1 MATPAGHA
9 LIPRVAGTAFAIALV
24 ATSPAQALD
33 QDDADS
39 FIRFGDASTEAFRKF
54 GDSALGTIKRS
65 EYREDFKGIGN
76 KYQDYQAMRRAER
89 VMETGRNAVRGAKG
103 SLSYA
108 VLPSA
113 FLIADEGMEFAGA
126 AAGGDMPTAVGT
138 AVSVAAEM
146 KAVAGTAA
154 LFGAWGAAAGSF
166 LPVVGTTIGGVI
178 GGAVGV
184 AAGGFTASYAYD
196 KYLKKMVVNGVA
208 GMAGVF
214 DETPLHKAMMARDE
228 LLREQAAGDLRA
240 EWEKLRMVSAD
251 FNPEGAELIG
261 PGTTPYIVVPK
272 APSPPTS
279 ASTPAPEQQSA
290 LTTGNVLAG
299 VRKFSIGT
307 LEWEI
312 NGDVATHRHV
322 YPGGA
327 TSVVTARGTVSPNRI
342 EGTMVWNFPGDPCHI
357 RQSEH
362 FVYVFD
368 AENVV
373 GHNDPGPVEVRA
385 GCKGWDKMTRGM
397 NFTAPW
403 KKLQ

>member
-1 MATPAGHA
+1 MALLVAHLTPAH
-9 LIPRVAGTAFAIALV
+9 
-24 ATSPAQALD
+24 ALD
-33 QDDADS
+33 QSDSDS
-39 FIRFGDASTEAFRKF
+39 FIRFGDASVEALRKF
-54 GDSALGTIKRS
+54 GDSALGTIKRKD
-65 EYREDFKGIGN
+65 YRADFKGIGN
-76 KYQDYQAMRRAER
+76 KYQDYQMMVRAER
-89 VMETGRNAVRGAKG
+89 VMQTGRDAVRAAKG

-108 VLPSA
+108 VLPTA
-113 FLIADEGMEFAGA
+113 FTIADEGAEGAGA
-126 AAGGDMPTAVGT
+126 LAGGDMPTAIGA
-138 AVSVAAEM
+138 AVSVVAEA
-146 KAVAGTAA
+146 KVVTGGAA

-166 LPVVGTTIGGVI
+166 LPVVGTAIGGMI
-178 GGAVGV
+178 GGAVGL
-184 AAGGFTASYAYD
+184 AAGGFTCSYAYD
-196 KYLKKMVVNGVA
+196 KFVKGLVVNGVA
-208 GMAGVF
+208 GLAGVF

-228 LLREQAAGDLRA
+228 FLRDQAAGDLKA

-261 PGTTPYIVVPK
+261 PGTTPYIVTPK
-272 APSPPTS
+272 APLPPSPAT
-279 ASTPAPEQQSA
+279 APAPDQQA
-290 LTTGNVLAG
+290 VLTTGNVLAG
-299 VRKFSIGT
+299 VRKFTIGK

-312 NGDVATHRHV
+312 NGGVATHRHV

-357 RQSEH
+357 RQAEH

-373 GHNDPGPVEVRA
+373 GRNDPGPVEVRA

-403 KKLQ
+403 RKIE